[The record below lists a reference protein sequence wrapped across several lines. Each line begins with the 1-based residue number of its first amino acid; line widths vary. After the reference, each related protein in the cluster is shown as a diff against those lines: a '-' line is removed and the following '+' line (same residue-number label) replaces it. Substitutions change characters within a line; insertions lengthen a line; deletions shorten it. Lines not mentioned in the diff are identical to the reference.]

1 MSKEK
6 KAAFTQEAHGL
17 TGEHLR
23 ARMKAIVINET
34 EITHTISLEGNGK
47 FLDSPGL
54 AEKYK
59 NKPDQLTNV
68 RAKANSIICPTRG
81 VRIYEDLRYESG
93 FKDEAT
99 HTTKRKLDLSTEDTV
114 RPKAKA
120 KGKAKAPALVSGTEN
135 PNQLCPKQIKK
146 LDDWLKFLDG
156 AGEKLSALKHGI
168 AVIDQWIAPKT
179 KEILDQIENNYVSQK
194 ELCETLKQDGECND
208 FKDFVENMVLFKQDF
223 NAKIFLIE
231 QQVRS
236 ATAASQPKQPPIG
249 SGCRAKT
256 KAKGKAR

>member
-1 MSKEK
+1 MPKDKKVAFIKENH
-6 KAAFTQEAHGL
+6 EL
-17 TGEHLR
+17 MGEHL
-23 ARMKAIVINET
+23 KAKLQAVCT
-34 EITHTISLEGNGK
+34 EEIQRNITISLHGNGT
-47 FLDSPGL
+47 FLDSPDL

-81 VRIYEDLRYESG
+81 VRVYEDLRYESG

-99 HTTKRKLDLSTEDTV
+99 HTTKRKLDLSTEDAV

-120 KGKAKAPALVSGTEN
+120 KAKAPALVSGTEN
-135 PNQLCPKQIKK
+135 PYQLCPKQIKK

-208 FKDFVENMVLFKQDF
+208 FKEFLENIVLFKQDF

-236 ATAASQPKQPPIG
+236 ATAASQPKQPPIR
-249 SGCRAKT
+249 SGCRAKA